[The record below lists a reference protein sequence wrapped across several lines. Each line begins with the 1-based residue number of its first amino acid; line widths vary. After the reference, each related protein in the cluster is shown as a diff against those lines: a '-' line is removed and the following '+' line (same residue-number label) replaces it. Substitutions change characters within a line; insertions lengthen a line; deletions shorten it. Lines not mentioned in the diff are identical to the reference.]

1 MSSAPETPILA
12 KPDALLRVP
21 VGLSS
26 PLWGFYAGAAVSGAT
41 WWWMTRWARPQNLE
55 ALFGHAVALEASA
68 ADMAVEAVPDAV
80 AAPAAAPPA
89 FVEPLDEGFEAAGE
103 VIAEAIVAPPTIA
116 EPVGGEAAPVAP
128 VLAAE
133 AAPAPKPKKAGSP
146 KAE

>member
-55 ALFGHAVALEASA
+55 ALFGQAVALEAPA
-68 ADMAVEAVPDAV
+68 AGMAVEAVPDAV

-89 FVEPLDEGFEAAGE
+89 FVEPLDEGLEAAGE
-103 VIAEAIVAPPTIA
+103 VIAEAIVEPPTLA

>member
-55 ALFGHAVALEASA
+55 ALFGQAVALEAPA
-68 ADMAVEAVPDAV
+68 VGMAVEAVPDAV

-89 FVEPLDEGFEAAGE
+89 FVEPLDEGLEAAGE
-103 VIAEAIVAPPTIA
+103 VIAEAIVEPPTLA